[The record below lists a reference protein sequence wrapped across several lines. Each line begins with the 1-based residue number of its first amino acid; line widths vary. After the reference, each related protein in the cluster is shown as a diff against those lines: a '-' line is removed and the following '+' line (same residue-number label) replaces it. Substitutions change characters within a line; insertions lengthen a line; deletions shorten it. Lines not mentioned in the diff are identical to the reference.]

1 MRPCA
6 DDELRALLEK
16 LMKFIGK
23 NVELLLHKA
32 EEPHCFRVHKGRI
45 YYVSEKLMRMATN
58 FKGSDLLAM
67 GTCFAKI
74 THSGKIHLQITCVV
88 HLAKHALHKVWLK
101 ASAENS
107 FLYGNHVTKQG
118 LGRITDAAPQH
129 GGVVV
134 FNLQDV
140 PLGFGILAQPTAA
153 CKDLDPTASVV
164 LHQAD
169 VGEYLRLE
177 STLF

>member
-1 MRPCA
+1 MRPCT

-74 THSGKIHLQITCVV
+74 THSGKIHLQITCVD

-101 ASAENS
+101 ASAEQS

-118 LGRITDAAPQH
+118 LGRITDAAPQLSSDELRQVR
-129 GGVVV
+129 G
-134 FNLQDV
+134 
-140 PLGFGILAQPTAA
+140 
-153 CKDLDPTASVV
+153 
-164 LHQAD
+164 D
-169 VGEYLRLE
+169 VGEIWARYRRDVGGAAQLGRAAPG
-177 STLF
+177 

>member
-1 MRPCA
+1 MCIR
-6 DDELRALLEK
+6 D
-16 LMKFIGK
+16 
-23 NVELLLHKA
+23 
-32 EEPHCFRVHKGRI
+32 
-45 YYVSEKLMRMATN
+45 S
-58 FKGSDLLAM
+58 
-67 GTCFAKI
+67 
-74 THSGKIHLQITCVV
+74 
-88 HLAKHALHKVWLK
+88 
-101 ASAENS
+101 
-107 FLYGNHVTKQG
+107 TKQG

>member
-1 MRPCA
+1 MRPCT
-6 DDELRALLEK
+6 DEELRALLEK

-32 EEPHCFRVHKGRI
+32 EQPHCFRVHKGRV
-45 YYVSEKLMRMATN
+45 YYVSEQLMRMATN
-58 FKGSDLLAM
+58 FKGHDLLAL

-74 THSGKIHLQITCVV
+74 THSGKIHLQCTCLD

-101 ASAENS
+101 PTAENS

-134 FNLQDV
+134 LNLQDV
-140 PLGFGILAQPTAA
+140 PLGFGILAQPTSA
-153 CKDLDPTASVV
+153 CKDMDPTASVV
-164 LHQAD
+164 LHQSD

>member
-1 MRPCA
+1 
-6 DDELRALLEK
+6 
-16 LMKFIGK
+16 
-23 NVELLLHKA
+23 
-32 EEPHCFRVHKGRI
+32 VHKGRV
-45 YYVSEKLMRMATN
+45 YYVSEQLMRMATN
-58 FKGSDLLAM
+58 FKGHDLLAL

-74 THSGKIHLQITCVV
+74 THSGKIHLQCTCLD

-101 ASAENS
+101 PTAENS

-134 FNLQDV
+134 LNLQDV
-140 PLGFGILAQPTAA
+140 PLGFGILAQPTSA

-164 LHQAD
+164 LHQSD

>member
-1 MRPCA
+1 M
-6 DDELRALLEK
+6 
-16 LMKFIGK
+16 G
-23 NVELLLHKA
+23 
-32 EEPHCFRVHKGRI
+32 VHKGRI

-74 THSGKIHLQITCVV
+74 THSGKIHLQITCVD

-118 LGRITDAAPQH
+118 LGRMVVYARG
-129 GGVVV
+129 GGVRPG
-134 FNLQDV
+134 FALLS
-140 PLGFGILAQPTAA
+140 LG
-153 CKDLDPTASVV
+153 
-164 LHQAD
+164 
-169 VGEYLRLE
+169 R
-177 STLF
+177 

>member
-1 MRPCA
+1 
-6 DDELRALLEK
+6 
-16 LMKFIGK
+16 
-23 NVELLLHKA
+23 
-32 EEPHCFRVHKGRI
+32 
-45 YYVSEKLMRMATN
+45 
-58 FKGSDLLAM
+58 M

-74 THSGKIHLQITCVV
+74 THSGKIHLQITCVD

-134 FNLQDV
+134 FNLQDA
-140 PLGFGILAQPTAA
+140 PLGFGILAQPTARVLGPRPDGVGGPA
-153 CKDLDPTASVV
+153 PGGRRAIPAAREPLDV
-164 LHQAD
+164 LSLI
-169 VGEYLRLE
+169 V
-177 STLF
+177 

>member
-1 MRPCA
+1 MRQRGRPRVLVA
-6 DDELRALLEK
+6 RAP
-16 LMKFIGK
+16 
-23 NVELLLHKA
+23 A
-32 EEPHCFRVHKGRI
+32 EAGP
-45 YYVSEKLMRMATN
+45 L
-58 FKGSDLLAM
+58 
-67 GTCFAKI
+67 
-74 THSGKIHLQITCVV
+74 
-88 HLAKHALHKVWLK
+88 
-101 ASAENS
+101 
-107 FLYGNHVTKQG
+107 
-118 LGRITDAAPQH
+118 TDAAPQH

>member
-1 MRPCA
+1 MGVTFG
-6 DDELRALLEK
+6 
-16 LMKFIGK
+16 KFSK
-23 NVELLLHKA
+23 SKKFRLH
-32 EEPHCFRVHKGRI
+32 V
-45 YYVSEKLMRMATN
+45 
-58 FKGSDLLAM
+58 
-67 GTCFAKI
+67 TC
-74 THSGKIHLQITCVV
+74 LD
-88 HLAKHALHKVWLK
+88 HLAQHAQYKVWVK
-101 ASAENS
+101 PSAEQS

>member
-1 MRPCA
+1 MLNVGVSQVVPVLPVLASDMQLGATGIGMLIATPALARLALNLPLGQLA
-6 DDELRALLEK
+6 DTVGRVP
-16 LMKFIGK
+16 LMKYGTLATSLGCVGTGLSMPYGLVPVLLSRLLIG
-23 NVELLLHKA
+23 A
-32 EEPHCFRVHKGRI
+32 G
-45 YYVSEKLMRMATN
+45 SGASMTGSSAMMA
-58 FKGSDLLAM
+58 DL
-67 GTCFAKI
+67 
-74 THSGKIHLQITCVV
+74 
-88 HLAKHALHKVWLK
+88 
-101 ASAENS
+101 
-107 FLYGNHVTKQG
+107 
-118 LGRITDAAPQH
+118 TDAAPQH